1 MPPIDSIDESL
12 LRFEDYTVDDR
23 RGLYRGAERIRLTPT
38 PCRALEFLAR
48 NRGRVVSKEELLDAV
63 WGGQRDENTVEQA
76 IRQIRRALGDEKENP
91 RFIQTIPGQGYC
103 FIAAVAEKERPQP
116 EPEALLLSEP
126 AGSTDPKRRRVQ
138 RLIRKA
144 VLASTISICLLLVMF
159 VALLKSP
166 ARIEAVNPS
175 RLTRSQAVVLSPLL
189 IDGSEIAYPRY
200 ENGRYSIAET
210 PVKGGERTTIASNLL
225 NPELCDVTRDGSA
238 MLLRNLVH
246 SRNEDEP
253 LYVQERGGMAHR
265 VGNILA
271 YDAAWFPNAKR
282 ILYSDDGAVYSTDIS
297 GKSRRRLFSV
307 PGHAYWFRWSPDGK
321 KLRFTVINRE
331 TEDTSIWELDA
342 GSSES
347 HRVFP
352 KLAYYQCC
360 GTWTPDGR
368 FFLFQA
374 RVGNTF
380 QIWARREERYLGVS
394 LNKQPF
400 PLIYGAASYRGP
412 LVSRDGKRLFLRAEN
427 PKGELMRYDY
437 KSRDFVPMLP
447 SISARTLT
455 FSKDGNWIAYTTL
468 LGDNLWRCRVDGTQ
482 CIQLAE
488 GFRNTLMPRWS
499 PDGRLIAFMGVHFTG
514 NWGIYTVPAKG
525 GPIRCLFSGSQ
536 AEGFPDWSPDG
547 QHLVFSEVVPVAQPE
562 GVHILDLRTDE
573 ISTLPG
579 SKGFF
584 LPRWSPDGSYIVALQ
599 SSDRYPYLFDFATKT
614 WRVLAKIPGDF
625 PNWSHDGKN
634 VYFLADAGENR
645 TVYRVALAGQ
655 SVQKVASLESVE
667 PNPFILGDWMGLAPD
682 DAPLAVQDMT
692 TDDIYAWNLT
702 TR

>member
-12 LRFEDYTVDDR
+12 LRFEDYTVDDH
-23 RGLYRGAERIRLTPT
+23 RGLYRGTERIRLTPT

-76 IRQIRRALGDEKENP
+76 IRQIRLALGDEKEKP

-103 FIAAVAEKERPQP
+103 FIATVAEKERPQP
-116 EPEALLLSEP
+116 EPEALLTSEP
-126 AGSTDPKRRRVQ
+126 TGSALPKGRRVQ
-138 RLIRKA
+138 GLIRRVVFASAIA
-144 VLASTISICLLLVMF
+144 VCLLPFMF

-166 ARIEAVNPS
+166 TRIEAVNPT
-175 RLTRSQAVVLSPLL
+175 RLTSSQTVVLSPLL
-189 IDGSEIAYPRY
+189 SDGAQIAYPQY
-200 ENGRYSIAET
+200 EEGQYSIAET
-210 PVKGGERTTIASNLL
+210 PVKGGARTTIVTNLP
-225 NPELCDVTRDGSA
+225 NPELCDVTPDGSA
-238 MLLRNLVH
+238 MLLRNLIH
-246 SRNEDEP
+246 SRNDDEP
-253 LYVQERGGMAHR
+253 LYVQERGRAAQR

-282 ILYSDDGAVYSTDIS
+282 ILYSDDGAVFSTDIT
-297 GKSRRRLFSV
+297 GKSERRLFGV

-321 KLRFTVINRE
+321 ELRFTVINKE
-331 TEDTSIWELDA
+331 TEDTSIWEVDTD
-342 GSSES
+342 SREP

-352 KLAYYQCC
+352 KLTYYQCC
-360 GTWTPDGR
+360 GTWTPDGQ
-368 FFLFQA
+368 FFLFQV
-374 RVGNTF
+374 RVGNMF
-380 QIWARREERYLGVS
+380 QIWARREERHFWFPLS
-394 LNKQPF
+394 NRPF

-412 LVSRDGKRLFLRAEN
+412 LVSKDGKRLFLRAEN

-447 SISARTLT
+447 SISARTLA
-455 FSKDGNWIAYTTL
+455 FSKDGKWIAYTTL
-468 LGDNLWRCRVDGTQ
+468 LGDNLWRCRVDGAQ
-482 CIQLAE
+482 CIQLVD

-499 PDGRLIAFMGVHFTG
+499 PDGRWIAFMGVHFTG
-514 NWGIYTVPAKG
+514 SWGIYAVPAKG
-525 GPIRCLFSGSQ
+525 GPIRCLFSGSR

-562 GVHILDLRTDE
+562 GVHILDLRTDQVS
-573 ISTLPG
+573 ILTG

-584 LPRWSPDGSYIVALQ
+584 LPRWSPDGRYIVALH

-625 PNWSHDGKN
+625 PNWSHDGKD
-634 VYFLADAGENR
+634 VYFLADAGGDR

-655 SVQKVASLESVE
+655 TVQDVASLESVQ
-667 PNPFILGDWMGLAPD
+667 PNPLILGDWMGLAPD

-692 TDDIYAWNLT
+692 TDDIYRWNLIA
-702 TR
+702 R